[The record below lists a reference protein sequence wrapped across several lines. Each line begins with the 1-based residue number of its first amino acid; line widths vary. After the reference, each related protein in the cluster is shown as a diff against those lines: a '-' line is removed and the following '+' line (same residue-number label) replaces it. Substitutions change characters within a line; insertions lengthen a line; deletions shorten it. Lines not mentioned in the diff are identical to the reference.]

1 MANVI
6 KKATN
11 KFTKG
16 LVMDFSPE
24 NTKNEVL
31 THALNATLLTFNG
44 NELSLQNDMGNGR
57 VETAFLPEGY
67 IPVGVCEYGGII
79 YIVSYN
85 PLEDKSQI
93 GCFPSPERNISQDEL
108 GVTFDTSFS
117 WEDFQ
122 EYKYIESDTGQ
133 YVKDGQNYE
142 IPKAYTDGV
151 KRYER
156 VPNGDLT
163 QVSQKVLLRNNNLNP
178 GDKFIVYANPQLLD
192 EKLQDLKVNNNPLQH
207 PIIALNVV
215 SIEDS
220 GKIVYLNNDVRKYN
234 VGTTEYHILGK
245 NNKDASGKNID
256 IDSYRNVLSSGY
268 SVFKEKTSG
277 KLAILAELVMIDSY
291 SVTHKIDPITDQY
304 GNGIDGRF
312 KVMIST
318 DVSPYLTSAN
328 YYTAPK
334 LRYYY
339 LKESQGKITG
349 NLSETDE
356 VEMFYNGEF
365 NSSFSNLPIASLIDS
380 NETLEGTLGNAGEFN
395 FPKPNT
401 YHGRLEDFNQSKH
414 NLNEAYALLSPTK
427 FYRIDKNQVLIED
440 AQNVLKYNEAYF
452 GIELG
457 AIIYEYVPEGT
468 REKFEITDTFN
479 ISYIYEIES
488 SKDEYINVCRDTQY
502 RDSEEKLYVQEPNIQ
517 YATKEIIDNPNVEKF
532 YQQTQDIYKK
542 IQDIDNIPE
551 GTVIWINTDT
561 GYATY
566 QGSLDPSVN
575 YYTKEVVYK
584 MVSGGYTLEDTSGS
598 WFYYA
603 SSSIYREAEQDEID
617 KYWNFQLYEKTEED
631 PYYGCEFIL
640 YRKQSVV
647 TTTETVKEE
656 EVTKSLQEGKDVYYI
671 TTYRRVTHPEDYTGV
686 HQLFMTVSKD
696 VLTSPDKFLPDPTK
710 NYIEGYDPP
719 TTTDPSVPNNQFPKD
734 DQMVLKAFAEFIPKP
749 EPEEEGVTD
758 VNALKYTDVKL
769 AEIRIPQSFVDSNLD
784 LPFKYS
790 YTLEPCMNY
799 GKLEHLQVSNTIDFS
814 NLRNFDK
821 SDFTTWKYRI
831 DGNQL
836 MLTFGADV
844 YDTFET
850 DKVSGLFLE
859 FYDWRGFAGSLEIS
873 GKRSYSG
880 KFTKI
885 LHLDT
890 IGALSNK
897 KIKMLS
903 ETNGEFIESYNHN
916 ANILEQPKTNPDEPS
931 RYTLNGDTVVHDPE
945 FGWRK
950 VETDDQDNTVYKTL
964 GEDNDCGVLYS
975 NLIYG
980 VKPYLI
986 IQRETDIKIIK
997 KPDLFLFTMP
1007 VYNDYYY
1014 SVDSFKRLMN
1024 PKVNLVLTYRLTDE
1038 STVFPYYQNTI
1049 EGKNYPKIDNGY
1061 LVDTDVYKNAIQS
1074 YLKGQFDN
1082 ETHSLDVKR
1091 YFRYEGT
1098 TKLQLE
1104 IGLLQD
1110 YEQYN
1115 LSCDP
1120 EINEKFTCKLEL
1132 LNDSGEA
1139 DTVLA
1144 KTKDNIED
1152 PCKWGENVNNED
1164 NVNHY
1169 FGFNPDITYFS
1180 NDYIKDFYKYNFLEG
1195 RGSEAIEL
1203 KYRYI
1208 VGFDSVINDIRK
1220 DTVQATAVCALY
1232 HQNDGAYNTN
1242 DFGIREET
1250 YTEENADTG
1259 EVSEYTLFLPEA
1271 MVYNSGSETEQLFG
1285 LCRMV
1290 NPKGKTMTD
1299 QCVSYSQYSGMVKYI
1314 DIPGKLNAGDPLRN
1328 IVNSIGKLTFCQ
1340 PHAHGL
1346 FASNS
1351 TSIDSSTNDHT
1362 ERYITKKWINQDI
1375 IKYPVYNMSVNTQN
1389 MMNSASEFISVTKN
1403 GTFSA
1408 DEVYTSFYGLTA
1420 PEIAKFN
1427 RCMLETMKNV
1437 YVYNPDYDNFPVKR
1451 GDVVVDNTQLQFTSN
1466 IITHSAK
1473 FTDDTD
1479 FNHFLKIGTIRVDDY
1494 LEQLNRHSNI
1504 AVKTDETNWVAG
1516 IKFEPDFTYC
1526 GVDSDN
1532 KYLVSSLTYNI
1543 PVPQELYDDLQLDFS
1558 DSVIVRHSDES
1569 CNFIQ
1574 GAINKKSLYGW
1585 FTRENVH
1592 KLVELDITNYNINQR
1607 TGELSV
1613 LDNGGKYETVEE
1625 RLTIT
1630 LSEEE
1635 MDALIVGGE
1644 STLPIERTMSNG
1656 DTIKLKVKVST
1667 PGGVGFE
1674 KVGCETG
1681 QYQRDSDDKRH
1692 WVYFWSSANGY
1703 PNPTSIKGKYYMN
1716 LEVSMDT
1723 AYHSVQPLNANM
1735 EIEMS
1740 YFGLDDGSKVNFYY
1754 PDQYEAYDKI
1764 LDIDKV
1770 TSGYISLVNQ
1780 NKPYWR
1786 HDSYGQGGSAWTLS
1800 TIQQYYGSLFED
1812 YDSRDTVYITNG
1824 QSNPKQLMVYANI
1837 QYNNNNP
1844 FPKVTS
1850 TGFELPFDSGFSDI
1864 SGYINMVFRLRIQ
1877 DFTVKIQKYKGLA
1890 EFESDIL
1897 QVKKTTY
1904 YSQFDSNGN
1913 YTIKYALTGTNQTL
1927 VGSSLVL
1934 NDLLYYPEI
1943 DGHRLFVRDSMFR
1956 SNSSRFPI
1964 LYRNNKSTNE
1974 DQTLNA
1980 LRTYTGPCYN
1990 QQITINDTDPE
2001 SKLS

>member
-6 KKATN
+6 KKSTN
-11 KFTKG
+11 KFSKG
-16 LVMDFSPE
+16 LVLDFSPE

-122 EYKYIESDTGQ
+122 EYKHIESDTGQ
-133 YVKDGQNYE
+133 YVKDGQNYI
-142 IPKAYTDGV
+142 IPTSYTDGV

-163 QVSQKVLLRNNNLNP
+163 QVSQKVLLRNSNLNP

-192 EKLQDLKVNNNPLQH
+192 EKLQDLKVNNNPQQH

-220 GKIVYLNNDVRKYN
+220 GKIVYLNNDVRKYT
-234 VGTTEYHILGK
+234 VGTTEYHILGR
-245 NNKDASGKNID
+245 NNKDAFGKNTD

-318 DVSPYLTSAN
+318 DVSPYLTNDN

-380 NETLEGTLGNAGEFN
+380 NETLEGTLGNSGEFN
-395 FPKPNT
+395 FPKPDT
-401 YHGRLEDFNQSKH
+401 YHGRLENFDQSKH

-427 FYRIDKNQVLIED
+427 FYRIDKDQVLIED
-440 AQNVLKYNEAYF
+440 SQNVLKYNKAYF
-452 GIELG
+452 EIELG
-457 AIIYEYVPEGT
+457 AIIYEYVPDGT
-468 REKFEITDTFN
+468 REKFEINDTFN

-502 RDSEEKLYVQEPNIQ
+502 REEKLYVQEPNIQ
-517 YATKEIIDNPNVEKF
+517 LANKEIIDNPNVEKF

-542 IQDIDNIPE
+542 IQNIDEIPE
-551 GTVIWINTDT
+551 GTVIWINTDS

-617 KYWNFQLYEKTEED
+617 QYWNFQLYEKTEED

-656 EVTKSLQEGKDVYYI
+656 EVIKSLEEGKDVYYI
-671 TTYRRVTHPEDYTGV
+671 TTYRRVTNPEDYTGV

-710 NYIEGYDPP
+710 NYISGYGKPD
-719 TTTDPSVPNNQFPKD
+719 TNEFPKD
-734 DQMVLKAFAEFIPKP
+734 DQMILKVFAEFIPKEPNP
-749 EPEEEGVTD
+749 ENVTD
-758 VNALKYTDVKL
+758 TLKYTDVKL
-769 AEIRIPQSFVDSNLD
+769 AEIKIPQSFVDSNLD

-836 MLTFGADV
+836 MLTFGADI
-844 YDTFET
+844 YDTFEI

-916 ANILEQPKTNPDEPS
+916 VNILEQPKTNPNEPS
-931 RYTLNGDTVVHDPE
+931 SYTLNGDTVVHDVE

-1024 PKVNLVLTYRLTDE
+1024 PKVNLVLTYRLTDD
-1038 STVFPYYQNTI
+1038 SQVYPYQQDKSDAYA
-1049 EGKNYPKIDNGY
+1049 KIDNGY
-1061 LVDTDVYKNAIQS
+1061 LVDTEAYQNDILT
-1074 YLKGQFDN
+1074 YLRGMSRLD
-1082 ETHSLDVKR
+1082 SLNVKR

-1104 IGLLQD
+1104 VGLLQD

-1120 EINEKFTCKLEL
+1120 LINEKFTCKLEL
-1132 LNDSGEA
+1132 LNDEGESN
-1139 DTVLA
+1139 TVLA

-1152 PCKWGENVNNED
+1152 PCNWDNNVNST
-1164 NVNHY
+1164 NHY
-1169 FGFNPDITYFS
+1169 FGFNSKTYFDDESYIS
-1180 NDYIKDFYKYNFLEG
+1180 NFSNYNFLEG
-1195 RGSEAIEL
+1195 RGTDAIEL
-1203 KYRYI
+1203 KYKYI

-1232 HQNDGAYNTN
+1232 HQNDGVYNTN
-1242 DFGIREET
+1242 DFGIREEI
-1250 YTEENADTG
+1250 YTEENEDTS

-1290 NPKGKTMTD
+1290 NPKGDTMTD

-1314 DIPGKLNAGDPLRN
+1314 NIPGKLNAGNPLRD
-1328 IVNSIGKLTFCQ
+1328 IVNNIGKLTFCQ

-1351 TSIDSSTNDHT
+1351 TSIDSATNNYT
-1362 ERYITKKWINQDI
+1362 ERYITKAWINQDI
-1375 IKYPVYNMSVNTQN
+1375 IKHPVYNMSVNTQN
-1389 MMNSASEFISVTKN
+1389 MMNSASEFISVTKH
-1403 GTFSA
+1403 GTISVDGTA
-1408 DEVYTSFYGLTA
+1408 YTSFYGLTA

-1427 RCMLETMKNV
+1427 RCMLETMKGV
-1437 YVYNPDYDNFPVKR
+1437 YVYNPDYDNFPVRR
-1451 GDVVVDNTQLQFTSN
+1451 GDVIVDDTQLQFTSN
-1466 IITHSAK
+1466 VITHSAK
-1473 FTDDTD
+1473 FDDGTD
-1479 FNHFLKIGTIRVDDY
+1479 FNHFLKIGAIPVDVY
-1494 LEQLNRHSNI
+1494 LEQLNEYSDI
-1504 AVKTDETNWVAG
+1504 AVKTTKPDCSGDDCEDWVNG

-1526 GVDSDN
+1526 GIDSDN

-1558 DSVIVRHSDES
+1558 DSVIVRHSDGS
-1569 CNFIQ
+1569 CDFIQ
-1574 GAINKKSLYGW
+1574 GTINKKSLYGW
-1585 FTRENVH
+1585 FTREDVH
-1592 KLVELDITNYNINQR
+1592 KLVELDITNYDINQS
-1607 TGELSV
+1607 TGKLSV
-1613 LDNGGKYETVEE
+1613 LDNGGKYETIEDN
-1625 RLTIT
+1625 LKIT
-1630 LSEEE
+1630 LTDEE
-1635 MDALIVGGE
+1635 MDALLKGG
-1644 STLPIERTMSNG
+1644 TQKIKIERTMSNG
-1656 DTIKLKVKVST
+1656 QPITLDVKVT
-1667 PGGVGFE
+1667 MPAGQGFE
-1674 KVGCETG
+1674 DLGYETS
-1681 QYQRDSDDKRH
+1681 QYHRNTKDVRH
-1692 WVYFWSSANGY
+1692 WAYFWSFVNGY
-1703 PNPTSIKGKYYMN
+1703 PNPVNINNKYYMQ

-1723 AYHSVQPLNANM
+1723 PYHSVHTKNATM
-1735 EIEMS
+1735 QIEMS
-1740 YFGLDDGSKVNFYY
+1740 HFGFDGGSNINFYY
-1754 PDQYEAYDKI
+1754 PDYDKTLSI
-1764 LDIDKV
+1764 DEVTGSDIRRI
-1770 TSGYISLVNQ
+1770 TA
-1780 NKPYWR
+1780 NKPYWKYE
-1786 HDSYGQGGSAWTLS
+1786 SMGSSGWVWNTNSL
-1800 TIQQYYGSLFED
+1800 QQYYGDLFDDYSLDE
-1812 YDSRDTVYITNG
+1812 TVYITNG
-1824 QSNPKQLMVYANI
+1824 QDRGKQLMVWGDPTDNYNGRI
-1837 QYNNNNP
+1837 QATN
-1844 FPKVTS
+1844 
-1850 TGFELPFDSGFSDI
+1850 TGFDLYYDPGFGDFDGPNIAILRF
-1864 SGYINMVFRLRIQ
+1864 RIQ
-1877 DFTVKIQKYKGLA
+1877 DFTVKIQKYRGLA

-1897 QVKKTTY
+1897 PVKKTTY
-1904 YSQFDSNGN
+1904 YSQFDSNGD
-1913 YTIKYALTGTNQTL
+1913 YTIKYTLTGTNQTL

-1964 LYRNNKSTNE
+1964 LYRNNGSNNQ
-1974 DQTLNA
+1974 DQNLNA

-1990 QQITINDTDPE
+1990 QQININDSDPE
-2001 SKLS
+2001 QVLYQNT

>member
-6 KKATN
+6 RKATN

-24 NTKNEVL
+24 KTKNEVL

-85 PLEDKSQI
+85 PLENKSQI

-108 GVTFDTSFS
+108 GVSFNTSLS

-122 EYKYIESDTGQ
+122 QYKYIESNTGQ
-133 YVKDGQNYE
+133 YVKDGHGYI
-142 IPKAYTDGV
+142 IPKSYTEGV
-151 KRYER
+151 RRYER

-163 QVSQKVLLRNNNLNP
+163 QVSQKVLLRDSNLNP
-178 GDKFIVYANPQLLD
+178 GDKFIVYANPELLN
-192 EKLQDLKVNNNPLQH
+192 EKLQDLEVNDVSVSH
-207 PIIALNVV
+207 PVIALNIV

-220 GKIVYLNNDVRKYN
+220 GKIVYLNNDVRKYTVDDETAN
-234 VGTTEYHILGK
+234 TTKYHILGK

-304 GNGIDGRF
+304 GNDIDGRF
-312 KVMIST
+312 KVTIST
-318 DVSPYLTSAN
+318 DISPYLTNDN

-349 NLSETDE
+349 NLSENNE
-356 VEMFYNGEF
+356 VEMFYNGDF
-365 NSSFSNLPIASLIDS
+365 NSSFTNLPISSLIDS
-380 NETLEGTLGNAGEFN
+380 NETLEGTLGNSGEFN
-395 FPKPNT
+395 FPKPDT
-401 YHGRLEDFNQSKH
+401 YHGRLDAFNQNKH

-427 FYRIDKNQVLIED
+427 FYRIDKDQVLIENS
-440 AQNVLKYNEAYF
+440 QNVLDYNKAYF
-452 GIELG
+452 ENELG

-468 REKFEITDTFN
+468 REKFEASNTFN
-479 ISYIYEIES
+479 MSYIYEIVN
-488 SKDEYINVCRDTQY
+488 SKDEYVNACRDTQY
-502 RDSEEKLYVQEPNIQ
+502 REETLYVQEPNIQ
-517 YATKEIIDNPNVEKF
+517 LATKEIIDNPNVEKF
-532 YQQTQDIYKK
+532 YQQTQDVYKK
-542 IQDIDNIPE
+542 IQDTSNTPE
-551 GTVIWINTDT
+551 GTIIWINTPN

-566 QGSLDPSVN
+566 QGPLDPSTN

-584 MVSGGYTLEDTSGS
+584 MVSGGYTLEDASGN

-617 KYWNFQLYEKTEED
+617 KYWDFQLYEKKEED

-640 YRKQSVV
+640 YRKHSISTV
-647 TTTETVKEE
+647 TETVVEKD
-656 EVTKSLQEGKDVYYI
+656 VIKALQEGKDVYYI
-671 TTYRRVTHPEDYTGV
+671 TTYRRVTHPEDYTGE
-686 HQLFMTVSKD
+686 HQLFMTVSKE

-710 NYIEGYDPP
+710 NYIFGYDNKPI
-719 TTTDPSVPNNQFPKD
+719 TTDPSVTDNQFPKD
-734 DQMVLKAFAEFIPKP
+734 DWMVLKVFAEFIPKP
-749 EPEEEGVTD
+749 EPQDEGVTD
-758 VNALKYTDVKL
+758 INALKYTDVEL
-769 AEIRIPQSFVDSNLD
+769 AEIKIPQSFVDSNLD

-836 MLTFGADV
+836 MLTFGADI

-890 IGALSNK
+890 IGTLSTK
-897 KIKMLS
+897 KVKMLS
-903 ETNGEFIESYNHN
+903 ETNGEFIEGYYHN
-916 ANILEQPKTNPDEPS
+916 VNILTDLDQPNS
-931 RYTLNGDTVVHDPE
+931 YTLNGDTVEHDPE

-950 VETDDQDNTVYKTL
+950 VEQDDKNNKIYTTL
-964 GEDNDCGVLYS
+964 GENNDCGVLYS

-1024 PKVNLVLTYRLTDE
+1024 PKVNLVLTYRLTDKSE
-1038 STVFPYYQNTI
+1038 VYPYQQEKSN
-1049 EGKNYPKIDNGY
+1049 NYVKIDNGY
-1061 LVDTDVYKNAIQS
+1061 LVDTETYQNDILT
-1074 YLKGQFDN
+1074 YLKGMSTLD
-1082 ETHSLDVKR
+1082 SLNVKR
-1091 YFRYEGT
+1091 YFKYEGI

-1104 IGLLQD
+1104 VGLLQD

-1120 EINEKFTCKLEL
+1120 SINKEFTCKLEL
-1132 LNDSGEA
+1132 LNDAGESN
-1139 DTVLA
+1139 DVLA

-1152 PCKWGENVNNED
+1152 PCKWGSNVD
-1164 NVNHY
+1164 STNHFFKFNSELY
-1169 FGFNPDITYFS
+1169 FDGNK
-1180 NDYIKDFYKYNFLEG
+1180 YIINFDKYNFLES
-1195 RGSEAIEL
+1195 RGEDAIEI
-1203 KYRYI
+1203 KYQYI
-1208 VGFDSVINDIRK
+1208 VGFDSVINNIRK

-1232 HQNDGAYNTN
+1232 HQNDGVYNTN
-1242 DFGIREET
+1242 DFGIREEI
-1250 YTEENADTG
+1250 YTKENSDTG
-1259 EVSEYTLFLPEA
+1259 ETSEYTLFLPEA

-1290 NPKGKTMTD
+1290 NPKGETMTD

-1314 DIPGKLNAGDPLRN
+1314 DIPGKLNSGDPLRY
-1328 IVNSIGKLTFCQ
+1328 IVSNIGKLAFCQ

-1351 TSIDSSTNDHT
+1351 TSIDSNDNDHT
-1362 ERYITKKWINQDI
+1362 EKYITKASINQDI

-1389 MMNSASEFISVTKN
+1389 MMNSASEFISVTKQGSFSID
-1403 GTFSA
+1403 GTN
-1408 DEVYTSFYGLTA
+1408 YTNFYGLTA
-1420 PEIAKFN
+1420 TEIAKFN

-1437 YVYNPDYDNFPVKR
+1437 YVYNPDYDNFPVQR
-1451 GDVVVDNTQLQFTSN
+1451 GDVIVDDTQLQFTSN

-1473 FTDDTD
+1473 FKADID
-1479 FNHFLKIGTIRVDDY
+1479 FNHFLKIGTIRVDEY
-1494 LEQLNRHSNI
+1494 LEQLNRYSDV
-1504 AVKTDETNWVAG
+1504 AVKTSNEDWVSG

-1558 DSVIVRHSDES
+1558 NSVIVRHSDAS
-1569 CNFIQ
+1569 CDFIQ

-1592 KLVELDITNYNINQR
+1592 KLVELDITNYNIDQR

-1613 LDNGGKYETVEE
+1613 LDNGGQYETIDDN
-1625 RLTIT
+1625 LKIT
-1630 LSEEE
+1630 LTEEE
-1635 MDALIVGGE
+1635 MDALLVGG
-1644 STLPIERTMSNG
+1644 TKTIQIERTMKNG
-1656 DTIKLKVKVST
+1656 QPIKLNVTVT
-1667 PGGVGFE
+1667 MPARQGFE
-1674 KVGCETG
+1674 KVGYETG
-1681 QYQRDSDDKRH
+1681 QYHRNSDDIRH
-1692 WVYFWSSANGY
+1692 WVYFWTSFNGSVNINNKFY
-1703 PNPTSIKGKYYMN
+1703 IL
-1716 LEVSMDT
+1716 LEVSIDT
-1723 AYHSVQPLNANM
+1723 EYHSVHTSKATMQ
-1735 EIEMS
+1735 IEMS
-1740 YFGLDDGSKVNFYY
+1740 HFGMNNSSSVNFEY
-1754 PDQYEAYDKI
+1754 PSDPNKI
-1764 LDIDKV
+1764 LYLDEVTAADIRRITSDK
-1770 TSGYISLVNQ
+1770 Y
-1780 NKPYWR
+1780 YW
-1786 HDSYGQGGSAWTLS
+1786 L
-1800 TIQQYYGSLFED
+1800 
-1812 YDSRDTVYITNG
+1812 YDSTGGGHWEGSQKIKQHYGDLFDDYALNQTVYVTDG
-1824 QSNPKQLMVYANI
+1824 KYQGKQLMVQPYPTDNHNSSI
-1837 QYNNNNP
+1837 P
-1844 FPKVTS
+1844 TS
-1850 TGFELPFDSGFSDI
+1850 TNTGFNLYYNPGFANFNAFNNI
-1864 SGYINMVFRLRIQ
+1864 VLRFRIQ
-1877 DFTVKIQKYKGLA
+1877 DFTVKIQKYKGVA
-1890 EFESDIL
+1890 DFESDIL

-1913 YTIKYALTGTNQTL
+1913 YDIKYTLTGTNQTL

-1943 DGHRLFVRDSMFR
+1943 DGHRLFVRDSIFR
-1956 SNSSRFPI
+1956 SNAFRLPI
-1964 LYRNNKSTNE
+1964 LYRNNGSNNQ

-1990 QQITINDTDPE
+1990 QQITIHNTDPE
-2001 SKLS
+2001 SVLS